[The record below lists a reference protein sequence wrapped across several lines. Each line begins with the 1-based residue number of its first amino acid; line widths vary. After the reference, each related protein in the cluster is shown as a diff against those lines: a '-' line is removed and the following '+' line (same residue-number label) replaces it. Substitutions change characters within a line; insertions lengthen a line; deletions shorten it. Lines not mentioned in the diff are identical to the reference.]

1 MIPLVTGTQIAF
13 WIAGPLSVVLGLGV
27 VLLRRMVHSALCLA
41 GVMIALGVLYASL
54 DAPFLFVAQIIVYTG
69 SVMMVFVF
77 AMMLIGIDT
86 AEDLR
91 ETIKGHR
98 VLALIA
104 ALGTVALIIGAV
116 VHGFTGTANGL
127 DVANGVDGGNAQG
140 IATLLFGRYV
150 IAFEATA
157 ALVITA
163 ALGAMVLAH
172 RERLVPKLTQRSFAA
187 ARMQAYATTG
197 THPGARPSSGVYAR
211 HNSIEYPALLPD
223 GSIAAASVSTTLDA
237 RGQSVLDPRQL
248 TRPVIEAHNELM
260 EARSELTGEPFAPLE
275 MPPAAPSLER
285 GAAASRGAPNEPEP
299 DAAPA
304 EPDAAPAETDAA
316 PAETDVT
323 PDEDGEAR

>member
-13 WIAGPLSVVLGLGV
+13 WIAGPLSVILGLGV

-98 VLALIA
+98 VLAVIA
-104 ALGTVALIIGAV
+104 ALGTLALFVGAV
-116 VHGFTGTANGL
+116 AHGFTGTANGL
-127 DVANGVDGGNAQG
+127 AVANGTDGGNAQG
-140 IATLLFGRYV
+140 IAALLFGRYV

-172 RERLVPKLTQRSFAA
+172 RERLVPKLTQRHVAS
-187 ARMQAYATTG
+187 ARMQAYATGG

-223 GSIAAASVSTTLDA
+223 GSVATASVSATLDA

-275 MPPAAPSLER
+275 MPPATPSLER
-285 GAAASRGAPNEPEP
+285 GAAAPRRAPGEPEP
-299 DAAPA
+299 DAAA
-304 EPDAAPAETDAA
+304 DEPDAVDPDRAA
-316 PAETDVT
+316 D
-323 PDEDGEAR
+323 PDEPEPHQDGEAR